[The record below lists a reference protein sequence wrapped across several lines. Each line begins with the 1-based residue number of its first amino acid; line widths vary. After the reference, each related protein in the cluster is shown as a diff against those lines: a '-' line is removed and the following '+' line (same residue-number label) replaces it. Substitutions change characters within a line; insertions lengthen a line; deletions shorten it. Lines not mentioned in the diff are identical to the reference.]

1 MDFIYLIIL
10 FLITF
15 IILFNIYIL
24 YNYCN
29 LFFIEKF
36 NNNNCNNFTMHKNS
50 YCYPGVKG
58 ILMEKNKLN

>member
-36 NNNNCNNFTMHKNS
+36 NNNNCNDFIKHQNT

-58 ILMEKNKLN
+58 EHLWKKIN